1 MAIETFN
8 RYETKFLLNR
18 IQFEAMKKALADK
31 VVPDAYNVD
40 DKCYTICN
48 IYYDTDD
55 SALIRTSLSKPAYK
69 EKLRLRSYGVPKP
82 GTPVFLE
89 IKKKYASIV
98 NKRRTKIGI
107 KAAEMLTEHKLMPPK
122 VDYMNA
128 QVLDELFYFVNVY
141 DVSPKV
147 FIAYDRQAYTGIED
161 KELRIT
167 FDTNI
172 RTRRYD
178 LSLLSGDYGT
188 QLLNEGVWL
197 MEIKCGG
204 AMPMWLTGILSANKI
219 YKTSFSKYGTEY
231 KQFIQGTGVK
241 TYA

>member
-18 IQFEAMKKALADK
+18 AQFEAMKKGIKDK
-31 VVPDAYNVD
+31 VVPDAYNIN

-48 IYYDTDD
+48 IYYDTAD
-55 SALIRTSLSKPAYK
+55 SQLIRESLSKPAYK

-89 IKKKYASIV
+89 IKKKFDSIV
-98 NKRRTKIGI
+98 NKRRTGIGI
-107 KAAEMLTEHKLMPPK
+107 KAADMLISHGIMPAPTPK
-122 VDYMNA
+122 MNK
-128 QVLDELFYFVNVY
+128 QVLNELYYFVSIYDLKPMVY
-141 DVSPKV
+141 
-147 FIAYDRQAYTGIED
+147 IAYDRQAYAGIED
-161 KELRIT
+161 KDLRIT

-178 LSLLSGDYGT
+178 LSLESGDYGDP
-188 QLLNEGVWL
+188 LLNEGVWL
-197 MEIKCGG
+197 MEIKCSG
-204 AMPMWLTGILSANKI
+204 AMPLWLTSILSANKI

-231 KQFIQGTGVK
+231 KHYLQGTGVK
-241 TYA
+241 NYA